1 MVASKFGEKYS
12 AQNNCNLQVRTF
24 FQKSNTCTQK
34 RYVLKVFYAC
44 AYVFFR
50 REKSLLDRQGQPA
63 PFSKLHSRTL
73 AKVLSSGQT
82 DLLEAMRCTRRT
94 IIYKKESVAR
104 ASNYKAYHVRPEY
117 ENSVG
122 PWQLQMWQERGGAQ
136 LQHWQIKIKVALNEC
151 HAAASEFETR
161 RTL

>member
-1 MVASKFGEKYS
+1 MKSMYS
-12 AQNNCNLQVRTF
+12 TQNNCKLGRFSKKATLAHKKGTF
-24 FQKSNTCTQK
+24 WRFFML
-34 RYVLKVFYAC
+34 VPMF
-44 AYVFFR
+44 FFR

-104 ASNYKAYHVRPEY
+104 ASNYKAYHPRPEY

-122 PWQLQMWQERGGAQ
+122 PWQLQMWQERGGG
-136 LQHWQIKIKVALNEC
+136 LSCSID
-151 HAAASEFETR
+151 R
-161 RTL
+161 